1 MKIKDIKTGAAVILD
16 LSTASSHKLL
26 QTEVA
31 FTGTTPDNLPFAT
44 VTADSN
50 EIERIRDGSYANFIY
65 VSENGI
71 PHVFTDVEI
80 SKDSSATLALV
91 CRGED
96 QLASRRKEQRYEVYL
111 GGLVS
116 SQVQDISLVPINTH
130 DVSKGGLSFYVDD
143 KARLRP
149 GDVVEISIIQ
159 SLPKAIKDIVGAVNG
174 RKAVL
179 TRIQKADYGRVLMG
193 AAFI

>member
-31 FTGTTPDNLPFAT
+31 FTGMTPDNLPFAT

-116 SQVQDISLVPINTH
+116 SQAQDISLVPINTH

-143 KARLRP
+143 KARLRL

>member
-1 MKIKDIKTGAAVILD
+1 MKIKDIKTGAAVVLD

-31 FTGTTPDNLPFAT
+31 FTGMTPDNLPFAT

-116 SQVQDISLVPINTH
+116 SQIQGLNLVPINTH

-149 GDVVEISIIQ
+149 GDVVEVSIIQ
-159 SLPKAIKDIVGAVNG
+159 SLPKAIKDIVGAVD
-174 RKAVL
+174 RRQAVL